1 MYPFPWLLS
10 KSICSQVER
19 GRTMAIATG
28 ETKDRIMTAAR
39 LTVQD
44 RGYNGLS
51 FRELAKDVGIK
62 SASIYHYFPT
72 KGELGSALAAR
83 YTFDFLKYLDGLLAD
98 GLDQKAYIQKYTD
111 VFGRTVQND
120 NRMCLGGMMAAEF
133 KELPKE
139 VRIEVVKFGEANVDW
154 LVKVLSPGQPAGG
167 GAVKG
172 RALAIYAAV
181 PGAQLIARSRG
192 DATVYDAIIET
203 YRESPLLP

>member
-1 MYPFPWLLS
+1 M
-10 KSICSQVER
+10 
-19 GRTMAIATG
+19 TTATG
-28 ETKDRIMTAAR
+28 DTRDRIMTAAS

-83 YTFDFLKYLDGLLAD
+83 YTFEFLEYLDGLLAE
-98 GLDQKAYIQKYTD
+98 GLDQKACIQKYTD

-133 KELPKE
+133 KELPLE
-139 VRIEVVKFGEANVDW
+139 VRTEVVKFGKANVDW
-154 LVKVLSPGQPAGG
+154 LVKVLSLGQPGG
-167 GAVKG
+167 GNAVKG

-181 PGAQLIARSRG
+181 QGAQLIARSRD
-192 DATVYDAIIET
+192 DATIYDAIIET
-203 YRESPLLP
+203 YWESALLP

>member
-1 MYPFPWLLS
+1 
-10 KSICSQVER
+10 
-19 GRTMAIATG
+19 MAIATG
-28 ETKDRIMTAAR
+28 DTRDRIMTAAR

-83 YTFDFLKYLDGLLAD
+83 YTFDFLEYLDGLLAE
-98 GLDQKAYIQKYTD
+98 GLDQKTCIRKYTD
-111 VFGRTVQND
+111 VFGHTVQND

-133 KELPKE
+133 KELPQE
-139 VRIEVVKFGEANVDW
+139 VRIQ
-154 LVKVLSPGQPAGG
+154 PGVGD
-167 GAVKG
+167 AVKG

-181 PGAQLIARSRG
+181 QGAQLIARSRG
-192 DATVYDAIIET
+192 DAAIYDAIIET
-203 YRESPLLP
+203 YRESALLP